1 MIDLNSVVTHTQS
14 VVARKTGEEYVL
26 IPVSNNI
33 ADMDSLYTLNESG
46 AFLWEQID
54 GEKSVGDLISALMN
68 EYDVDYETALSD
80 VTGFLD
86 NLKKYLVIV

>member
-54 GEKSVGDLISALMN
+54 GKKSAGDLISALMN

>member
-54 GEKSVGDLISALMN
+54 GKKSAGDLINALMN